1 VPGNTLLIKLQ
12 KCVRE
17 QGQRLYLLRMT
28 TAGEKVSGL
37 TDDPIRHQGD
47 GTVPL
52 SSATAM
58 DPDMD
63 EWGGCAHLLPIWFG
77 PSKECRLCT
86 GQANQEAHASFF
98 VDKKGDALK
107 TVKRAIHNLCVGWL
121 KGEFT

>member
-1 VPGNTLLIKLQ
+1 
-12 KCVRE
+12 
-17 QGQRLYLLRMT
+17 
-28 TAGEKVSGL
+28 
-37 TDDPIRHQGD
+37 
-47 GTVPL
+47 
-52 SSATAM
+52 M